1 MHEVAAM
8 QAVVTT
14 VLETMQRAGAARV
27 TAVRLMLGASG
38 HFTEEA
44 ACQHFQILTRDTP
57 ASKAKLTIYWLPAT
71 FQCFACLHRFESC
84 EQADL
89 ATCPHCGESALAVA
103 HQGVCAVDAIEVMFA
118 GEQES
123 VAPADQEKRRDKGD
137 P

>member
-14 VLETMQRAGAARV
+14 VLETMQRTGAVRV
-27 TAVRLMLGASG
+27 TGVRLILGASG

-44 ACQHFQILTRDTP
+44 ARQHFQILTRDTP
-57 ASKAKLTIYWLPAT
+57 AEDAKLTISWIPAT

-84 EQADL
+84 GQADL
-89 ATCPHCGESALAVA
+89 TTCPQCGESALAVA
-103 HQGVCAVDAIEVMFA
+103 HQDICAVDAIDVMFA

-123 VAPADQEKRRDKGD
+123 VAPADQENR
-137 P
+137 